1 VQWIL
6 YWLILTDKK
15 LNKTKYL
22 TVMLTEEEKKE
33 ILEEIKQYPYP
44 AVACID
50 ALKIIQHH
58 RGWVSD
64 ESVREIAQILM
75 MSNEEVDSVATFY
88 SRIYRKPV
96 GRNVILICDSV
107 SCMIMGYGSIYDY
120 LSKRLGISFGETTSD
135 GRFTLLPISCLGD
148 CDHAPAMMINNDHF
162 NKLTVEKID
171 ELLDIYK

>member
-1 VQWIL
+1 
-6 YWLILTDKK
+6 
-15 LNKTKYL
+15 
-22 TVMLTEEEKKE
+22 MLTEEEKKD

-50 ALKIIQHH
+50 ALKIVQHN

-64 ESVREIAQILM
+64 ESVKDIAQILGI
-75 MSNEEVDSVATFY
+75 SNEEVDSVATFY

-96 GRNVILICDSV
+96 GRNIILICDSV
-107 SCMIMGYGSIYDY
+107 SCMIMGYESVYKLI
-120 LSKRLGISFGETTSD
+120 SKKLAISFGETTSD

-148 CDHAPAMMINNDHF
+148 CDHSPAIMINNDHF

-171 ELLDIYK
+171 ALLDNYK